1 MAHAALNLLRI
12 LAALLFMQHGG
23 QKLFALFGA
32 EAAVPA
38 FSLMWVAGILE
49 WWGGLL
55 VAIGLFTRPVALLL
69 AIQMMTAYILAHL
82 PQGMVPIQNGGE
94 LALLFFA
101 VFLYI
106 AAHGGGAFSV
116 DGWWAARKRGQVAD

>member
-1 MAHAALNLLRI
+1 MSHVALNILRI
-12 LAALLFMQHGG
+12 VAALLFMQHGG

-55 VAIGLFTRPVALLL
+55 VVLGLFTRPVALILS
-69 AIQMMTAYILAHL
+69 AQMLIAYFIAHL
-82 PQGMVPIQNGGE
+82 PQGPVPIQNGGE
-94 LALLFFA
+94 PALLFFA
-101 VFLYI
+101 IFLYI
-106 AAHGGGAFSV
+106 AAHGGGAFSI
-116 DGWWAARKRGQVAD
+116 DGWLQARRRRTVAE